1 MSNGY
6 LDLGLTYRR
15 RPTARRLDE
24 VFWLE
29 EERVVREDWVVRYKN
44 HLLQLVRQSQ
54 RWAPSRSRV
63 VVPENEAG
71 KIQIRYRNHDLLFR
85 EVPGL
90 LQRGARE
97 EALPLS
103 PKPKLRIPAADH
115 PGRKNR
121 YPNKKTPIFS
131 AAW

>member
-1 MSNGY
+1 MRENVKRKHDSIPLLEMSNGY
-6 LDLGLTYRR
+6 LHLGLTYRR
-15 RPTARRLDE
+15 RPTARQLDE

-85 EVPGL
+85 EVPRAFTARSEG
-90 LQRGARE
+90 RGFA
-97 EALPLS
+97 PI
-103 PKPKLRIPAADH
+103 PKTKIAH
-115 PGRKNR
+115 
-121 YPNKKTPIFS
+121 S
-131 AAW
+131 CS